1 MAGLLDDIVAVRANE
16 PAVVDANGTTTNW
29 SELHRRANR
38 LVHALRARGL
48 RSGDSVVAMLG
59 NQVHLVEVSLAC
71 MQAGWLL
78 VPVNWHWVAEE
89 LAYVLGDADA
99 AAFVVDARWL
109 PVAIDALA
117 IAPTPGLRVSV
128 AVDCEAAEFELYE
141 ALLAAAPDSE
151 LAETERGGPM
161 FYTSG
166 TTGRPKGVRSALSQ
180 VGGPPEVFTLM
191 ARSMRS
197 LLELPAAGR
206 GVQAICGP
214 MYHSAQWVF
223 GTFAL
228 LCGTTL
234 VLQHHFDADELLELV
249 DRHAVTNL
257 HLVPAQM
264 VRLLELP
271 VERRERFKGASLRA
285 LLHGAAPCRP
295 DVKRRMIRWL
305 GPIVTEYYGGTEGG
319 FISTISAGEWLDRP
333 GSVGKPVRG
342 IEVVVMGEAGEP
354 LGPDEQGDLYFR
366 NAMGSDFE
374 YHKAPDKTAS
384 AHLTGGLATLGDI
397 GYIDEHGYLYL
408 SDRRIDMI
416 VSGGVNIYPAE
427 IEGVLAE
434 HDAVTDVAVFGIPDR
449 EMGEQ
454 VKAAVSLAPSYTWN
468 GGLEVELMA
477 LCRARLAGYKC
488 PRTFDVHAKLPRN
501 EAGKLTK
508 RVLRDPYWTGE
519 GRSI

>member
-1 MAGLLDDIVAVRANE
+1 MAGFLDDIVDARGDE
-16 PAVVDANGTTTNW
+16 PAVVDANGTTTW
-29 SELHRRANR
+29 AELDRRVSR

-48 RSGDSVVAMLG
+48 RSGDSVVVMLG
-59 NQVHLVEVSLAC
+59 NQVQLVEVSFAC

-99 AAFVVDARWL
+99 AALVVDGRWL
-109 PVAIDALA
+109 PVAVDALA
-117 IAPTPGLRVSV
+117 ISPTPGLRVSV
-128 AVDCEAAEFELYE
+128 AVDGEAAEFEQYGT
-141 ALLAAAPDSE
+141 LLAAAPDCE
-151 LAETERGGPM
+151 IADTERGGPM

-166 TTGRPKGVRSALSQ
+166 TTGRPKGVRSALAQ
-180 VGGPPEVFTLM
+180 VGGSPEIFARM
-191 ARSMRS
+191 AHSARP
-197 LLELPAAGR
+197 LLELPVEGS

-214 MYHSAQWVF
+214 MYHSAQWVI
-223 GTFAL
+223 GTFAV
-228 LCGTTL
+228 LCGATL

-264 VRLLELP
+264 VRLLDLP
-271 VERRERFKGASLRA
+271 VERREHFDSASLRA

-295 DVKRRMIRWL
+295 DVKRRMIEWL

-319 FISTISAGEWLDRP
+319 FISTISAAEWLERP
-333 GSVGKPVRG
+333 GSVGKPLPIV
-342 IEVVVMGEAGEP
+342 EVVVVGKAGEP
-354 LGPDEQGDLYFR
+354 QGPNEQGDLYFR
-366 NAMGSDFE
+366 NVMGRDFE

-384 AHLTGGLATLGDI
+384 AHLTGGLGTLGDI
-397 GYIDEHGYLYL
+397 GYLDEDGYLYL

-434 HDAVTDVAVFGIPDR
+434 HEAVTDVAVFGIPDR

-454 VKAAVSLAPSYTWN
+454 VKAAVSLSPSHTWD
-468 GGLEVELMA
+468 GDLEAELMA

-488 PRTFDVHAKLPRN
+488 PRTFDVHAELPRN

-508 RVLRDPYWTGE
+508 RVLRDPYWAGE
-519 GRSI
+519 HRSI